1 MISSNDDLAAVNM
14 ITSSLI
20 EGITTIPLRVLYETD
35 LSNEEV
41 RHAFISRYVRNDL
54 NSWNPAIIE
63 EIREALPRV
72 LQDYPESPTDPD
84 EQTVLRDLFWGN
96 QALTNYPFGF
106 EREFFQEVWDLILS
120 DKSFPNPWQPRRMPE
135 L

>member
-14 ITSSLI
+14 IILSLV
-20 EGITTIPLRVLYETD
+20 EGITTIPDSVVYETD
-35 LSNEEV
+35 FSNEEI
-41 RHAFISRYVRNDL
+41 RQAFISKHVRSEL
-54 NSWNPAIIE
+54 NSWDPARIE

-72 LQDYPESPTDPD
+72 LQDYPDSPTDPD
-84 EQTVLRDLFWGN
+84 ERTVLRDLFWGN
-96 QALTNYPFGF
+96 QALTNYPFGL

-120 DKSFPNPWQPRRMPE
+120 DRSFPNPWQPRRLPK